1 MCYIFKC
8 IIFSLLYVILLKENS
23 HWQFIYKS
31 LKLPIYPF
39 LSIFS
44 VCSTKAFIPENVKT
58 SLKALFTI
66 TPF

>member
-1 MCYIFKC
+1 MYYF
-8 IIFSLLYVILLKENS
+8 LLYIILLIENS
-23 HWQFIYKS
+23 YWQFIYKL

-58 SLKALFTI
+58 SLKTLYTI